1 MNFPFYIAKRYAV
14 SFSKN
19 SAINTI
25 TIIASIAIVASA
37 SALFVFLSVFSGL
50 REFTLSYSNSSD
62 PDFKVEAIKGK
73 SFLINNDEELQL
85 RENNFIASYS
95 KIIEDKVLF
104 GFDNKEQIAIIKGV
118 DSSFI
123 KVSAINEYLYV
134 GNWLDTNSNEAII
147 GSEIARKLSLGL
159 FDFTNSLQVYSPKP
173 GKGLIENSENA
184 FNIETLQPVGLFNIN
199 EEVDS
204 KYVYCDIQVA
214 RKLFG
219 FQTNQISSIEIK
231 AKKNSNESETI
242 NAIKSIF
249 KNKVT
254 VKTRAQLNDSLY
266 KMLNSENLFIYLFS
280 TLVVILTLFCLA
292 GAIVMIIIDK
302 KENITTLY
310 NIGLTF
316 KDIRKIFFIQGI
328 IITSLVLFFGLVL
341 GSILILI
348 QQYYSVLMI
357 TQSIAYPVVFK
368 IENGVIVILTIIPLG
383 IISSW
388 IASGRVNKEILN

>member
-1 MNFPFYIAKRYAV
+1 MNFPFYIAKRYTV

-25 TIIASIAIVASA
+25 TIIASVAIVASA
-37 SALFVFLSVFSGL
+37 MALFVFLSVFSGL

-62 PDFKVEAIKGK
+62 PDYKIEALKGK
-73 SFLINNDEELQL
+73 SIVLNNEEEAQL
-85 RENNFIASYS
+85 RNIDFIENYS

-104 GFDNKEQIAIIKGV
+104 CYDNKEQIAFIKGV
-118 DSSFI
+118 DSSFTN
-123 KVSAINEYLYV
+123 VSAVNNYLYV
-134 GNWLDTNSNEAII
+134 GNWLEPNSNQVII

-159 FDFTNSLQVYSPKP
+159 FDFTNALEAFSPKP
-173 GKGLIENSENA
+173 GKGVIENSENA
-184 FNIETLQPVGLFNIN
+184 FNIATLQPAGLFNIN

-204 KYVYCDIQVA
+204 KYIYCDIEVA

-219 FQTNQISSIEIK
+219 FKKNQVTSIEIK
-231 AKKNSNESETI
+231 TNNNQSEEEV
-242 NAIKSIF
+242 IKQLQSIF

-316 KDIRKIFFIQGI
+316 KNIRKIFFIQGI
-328 IITSLVLFFGLVL
+328 IITILGLIFGLIL
-341 GSILILI
+341 GTILILI
-348 QQYYSVLMI
+348 QQHFSVLMI
-357 TQSIAYPVVFK
+357 TQTIAYPVIFK
-368 IENGVIVILTIIPLG
+368 LEKYYIVILTIIPLG

-388 IASGRVNKEILN
+388 IASGRVNKEILK

>member
-1 MNFPFYIAKRYAV
+1 MNFPFYIAKRYTI

-25 TIIASIAIVASA
+25 TIIASVAIVASA
-37 SALFVFLSVFSGL
+37 MALFVFLSVFSGL

-62 PDFKVEAIKGK
+62 PDYKIEALKGK
-73 SFLINNDEELQL
+73 SILLTKEEEGQL
-85 RENNFIASYS
+85 AKSEFIVNYS
-95 KIIEDKVLF
+95 KTIEDKVLF
-104 GFDNKEQIAIIKGV
+104 SYDNKEQIAFIKGV
-118 DSSFI
+118 DSSFS
-123 KVSAINEYLYV
+123 KVSAVNKYLYV
-134 GNWLDTNSNEAII
+134 GSWLEANSNQAII

-159 FDFTNSLQVYSPKP
+159 FDFTNALEAFSPKS
-173 GKGLIENSENA
+173 GKGVIENSENA
-184 FNIETLQPVGLFNIN
+184 FNIATLQPAGLFNIN

-204 KYVYCDIQVA
+204 KYIYCDIEVA

-219 FQTNQISSIEIK
+219 FEKNQITSIELKTNNNKTEEEVIK
-231 AKKNSNESETI
+231 KLKT
-242 NAIKSIF
+242 IF
-249 KNKVT
+249 KDNVT

-316 KDIRKIFFIQGI
+316 KDIRKVFFIQGI
-328 IITSLVLFFGLVL
+328 IITLLGLIFGLIL

-348 QQYYSVLMI
+348 QQHFCVLMI
-357 TQSIAYPVVFK
+357 TQSIAYPVIFK
-368 IENGVIVILTIIPLG
+368 LENIIVVIFTIIPLG

-388 IASGRVNKEILN
+388 IASGRVKKEILK

>member
-25 TIIASIAIVASA
+25 TVIASIAIVASA
-37 SALFVFLSVFSGL
+37 TALFVFLSVFSGL

-62 PDFKVEAIKGK
+62 PDFKIEAVKGK
-73 SFLINNDEELQL
+73 SFFISEKEELEL
-85 RENNFIASYS
+85 KKTDFIANYS
-95 KIIEDKVLF
+95 KIIEDRVLF
-104 GFDNKEQIAIIKGV
+104 SYDNKEQVAVIKGV
-118 DSSFI
+118 DSSFTA
-123 KVSAINEYLYV
+123 VSALNEYLYV
-134 GNWLDTNSNEAII
+134 GNWLEANSNQAII

-159 FDFTNSLQVYSPKP
+159 FDFTNALQVYSPKP

-184 FNIETLQPVGLFNIN
+184 FTIEVLQPVGLFNIN

-204 KYVYCDIQVA
+204 KYVYCDIEIT

-219 FQTNQISSIEIK
+219 FKTNQISSIELK
-231 AKKNSNESETI
+231 TKKNADESKVIT
-242 NAIKSIF
+242 NLKSIF
-249 KNKVT
+249 KDKVII
-254 VKTRAQLNDSLY
+254 KTRAQLNDSLY

-302 KENITTLY
+302 KENINTLY

-328 IITSLVLFFGLVL
+328 IITSIGLFFGLVI

-348 QQYYSVLMI
+348 QQYFSVLMI

-368 IENGVIVILTIIPLG
+368 LSNALIVILTIIPLG
-383 IISSW
+383 LISSW
-388 IASGRVNKEILN
+388 IASGRVNKEILK

>member
-159 FDFTNSLQVYSPKP
+159 FDFTNSLQVYSPKS

-184 FNIETLQPVGLFNIN
+184 FNIETLQSVGLFNIN

-280 TLVVILTLFCLA
+280 TLVVILTLFFL
-292 GAIVMIIIDK
+292 DK
-302 KENITTLY
+302 ML
-310 NIGLTF
+310 
-316 KDIRKIFFIQGI
+316 DMFF
-328 IITSLVLFFGLVL
+328 F
-341 GSILILI
+341 
-348 QQYYSVLMI
+348 
-357 TQSIAYPVVFK
+357 
-368 IENGVIVILTIIPLG
+368 NTI
-383 IISSW
+383 
-388 IASGRVNKEILN
+388 

>member
-37 SALFVFLSVFSGL
+37 TALFVFLSVFSGL

-73 SFLINNDEELQL
+73 SFLINEDEELQL
-85 RENNFIASYS
+85 RKNTSISSYS

-104 GFDNKEQIAIIKGV
+104 GYDNKEQIAIIKGV
-118 DSSFI
+118 DSTFT

-231 AKKNSNESETI
+231 SKKNSNESEII

-249 KNKVT
+249 KNEVT

-328 IITSLVLFFGLVL
+328 IITSLGLFFGLVL
-341 GSILILI
+341 GSILILV
-348 QQYYSVLMI
+348 QQYYSILMI

-368 IENGVIVILTIIPLG
+368 IENGIIVILTIIPLG

>member
-328 IITSLVLFFGLVL
+328 IITSLGLFFGLVL